1 MDNIFALTGTLM
13 VPGIMTAIAVLVPLC
28 FLDIR
33 KVAGYHI
40 LVDVLFSVAL
50 IFTYAGTFS
59 GMVTAFIGGLFFS
72 FTLFFLKKF
81 LGYAKWSWKDGWVYH
96 VGWW

>member
-1 MDNIFALTGTLM
+1 MENVFALTGTLM
-13 VPGIMTAIAVLVPLC
+13 VPGVMTAIAALVPLC

-40 LVDVLFSVAL
+40 IVDVLFSVAL
-50 IFTYAGTFS
+50 VFTYAGTFS

-72 FTLFFLKKF
+72 FALLFLRKWF
-81 LGYAKWSWKDGWVYH
+81 GYALWSWKNGWVYTP
-96 VGWW
+96 GWW